1 MPHSWM
7 MRRSPQSW
15 CWNRT
20 VSARCLWLPPWNPS
34 LRKSD
39 PMRDVRPRTPFRI
52 PARRQVP
59 VPHILQASYQSRPAF
74 SLSFL
79 FSSFP
84 SCRKDSD
91 RTPHSRLPGSGR
103 TVADNRRSG
112 RFLRSGRMHCYSVC
126 RSGRFLRS
134 GKFLRSGRFLRSDRM
149 RCHSG
154 KLRLRCMLR
163 CSAMC
168 RSDSFR
174 YYMNRRNRKT
184 GYDYV
189 HCYP

>member
-20 VSARCLWLPPWNPS
+20 VSARCLWLPPWNPN

-59 VPHILQASYQSRPAF
+59 VLHILQASYQSRPAF

-112 RFLRSGRMHCYSVC
+112 RFLRS
-126 RSGRFLRS
+126 
-134 GKFLRSGRFLRSDRM
+134 DRM